1 MNRSWILALGLG
13 AALNWAGLVQAD
25 DEERKEDGDSRPPAA
40 EAPPRDRDEGPRRGP
55 PEGREA
61 GRREGDKDRG
71 RRARRDD
78 GDDSNRRGP
87 RDGDRDGRRPPPP
100 PREDGDRRGPPPP
113 PREDGDRRG
122 PPPPGGFGLEMAHME
137 RLKQDD
143 PEMFALAKS
152 DMEMEQ
158 QKRQLVEQYHR
169 AANDTDRDQIRGK
182 LTAVVENHFA
192 VRQERRELEVKRLE
206 VQLQRLRDSL
216 KKRGEERQ
224 KIIERHLSQ
233 LLGNDDAGF

>member
-1 MNRSWILALGLG
+1 MKRSWIFALGLS
-13 AALNWAGLVQAD
+13 AALSWAALVQAED
-25 DEERKEDGDSRPPAA
+25 DERTEGGDSRPPAA

-61 GRREGDKDRG
+61 GRREGDQDRG

-78 GDDSNRRGP
+78 GDDSNHRGP

-113 PREDGDRRG
+113 
-122 PPPPGGFGLEMAHME
+122 GGFSPEMAHME

-158 QKRQLVEQYHR
+158 QKRRLVEQYHR
-169 AANDTDRDQIRGK
+169 AADETDRDQIRGK
-182 LTAVVENHFA
+182 LTAVVDNNFA
-192 VRQERRELEVKRLE
+192 VRKERREL
-206 VQLQRLRDSL
+206 
-216 KKRGEERQ
+216 
-224 KIIERHLSQ
+224 
-233 LLGNDDAGF
+233 